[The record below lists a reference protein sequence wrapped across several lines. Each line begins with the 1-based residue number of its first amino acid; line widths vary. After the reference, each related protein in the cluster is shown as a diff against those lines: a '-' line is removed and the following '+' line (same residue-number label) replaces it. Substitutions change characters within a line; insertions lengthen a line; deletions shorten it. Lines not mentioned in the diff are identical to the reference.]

1 MLAPWACPH
10 ASTLRAGN
18 ILWPVYTTS
27 SGRRNLRPP
36 HLVSRSPEIVMLPW
50 GKRKVLASRYRDGPS
65 ATPLSGRQA
74 RSFSAVDRR
83 TGTSPERMMTPSGDA
98 PVDSQHTPCAP
109 PGAAAV
115 PLSQLCSTGA
125 IDAVLNTLERTW
137 GEEHW
142 HRAPCL
148 DGLLAGF
155 EGPEILGRALAA
167 GGRRRWRRWPVR
179 GGRDLLSYP
188 GARPQI
194 LPAKLCFLTRGKV
207 SAR

>member
-1 MLAPWACPH
+1 
-10 ASTLRAGN
+10 
-18 ILWPVYTTS
+18 
-27 SGRRNLRPP
+27 
-36 HLVSRSPEIVMLPW
+36 
-50 GKRKVLASRYRDGPS
+50 
-65 ATPLSGRQA
+65 
-74 RSFSAVDRR
+74 
-83 TGTSPERMMTPSGDA
+83 MTPSGDA

-155 EGPEILGRALAA
+155 EGPEIFGRVLVA
-167 GGRRRWRRWPVR
+167 GIADAGTVGFHWAQRN
-179 GGRDLLSYP
+179 
-188 GARPQI
+188 
-194 LPAKLCFLTRGKV
+194 FL
-207 SAR
+207 